1 MNVLRRLHED
11 PTRHL
16 RMLATVN
23 VVIWI
28 IAIIAMTLLMQDSQ
42 AVKKL
47 APILMAG
54 TGAGVAV
61 LSAIPRTKG
70 SKP

>member
-1 MNVLRRLHED
+1 MNVLRRLHEE
-11 PTRHL
+11 PTRYL

-23 VVIWI
+23 ALIWI
-28 IAIIAMTLLMQDSQ
+28 IAMIAMILLMQDSH

-61 LSAIPRTKG
+61 LSAIPRSKG